1 MTIKNSRRLGQ
12 QQLKPPLWSE
22 TCCAKGEKLFSAH
35 ETNFNPV
42 MPHNSERSLTRVFHH
57 AHGILFAVLVSFNGY
72 AQNAQ
77 VTKPQPPPGTYL
89 NPIGDPPIHLQE
101 PYILVQGKKYFLF
114 GTASSAEG
122 FRCYESPDLVH
133 WKLDGWAWRKS
144 GPHVAQGDLHS
155 PQVFVYQGMFC
166 MVYSARMPNGT
177 HLALAASV
185 QPQGPYHDL
194 HVPWL
199 DLGDACIDGDVFVD
213 SNSKAYLIFT
223 RKSRTNGCN
232 YSAIYGVAL
241 NKDLSKTVGSPVKLV
256 QADQRWELLHKDVN
270 QCNESPR
277 MIKIAFKYY
286 LTYSANDRLSP
297 DYGIGYALA
306 GKPLGPWT
314 KSEANPLLQSR
325 PEIGVFGPG
334 HGAVFQSL
342 TPYEWF
348 IVYDSLADATNRSED
363 HLVNLDRV
371 DLRTDR
377 TLITK
382 GPTPP
387 RLPAAGAKP

>member
-1 MTIKNSRRLGQ
+1 VPAPLVRDLLRFSGTASFGIKSINNYSVRLNTAPKRRVLI
-12 QQLKPPLWSE
+12 
-22 TCCAKGEKLFSAH
+22 
-35 ETNFNPV
+35 FNRALV
-42 MPHNSERSLTRVFHH
+42 QVL
-57 AHGILFAVLVSFNGY
+57 AVLLCSPAVAGD
-72 AQNAQ
+72 
-77 VTKPQPPPGTYL
+77 PPASEGKALAGMNL
-89 NPIGDPPIHLQE
+89 NPIGNPPIHLQD
-101 PYILVQGKKYFLF
+101 PFILVHAKRYFLF
-114 GTASSAEG
+114 GTASPAEG
-122 FRCYESPDLVH
+122 FQCYESPDLLH
-133 WKLDGWAWRKS
+133 WKLDGWAWRKT
-144 GPHVAQGDLHS
+144 GLHVASGNFHS
-155 PQVFVYQGMFC
+155 PQVFIYQGMFC
-166 MVYSARMPNGT
+166 MVYSARMSSGSIQIG
-177 HLALAASV
+177 LAASV

-223 RKSRTNGCN
+223 RKGRTNSCT
-232 YSAIYGVAL
+232 YCAIYGVAL

-277 MIKIAFKYY
+277 MIKIASKYY

-377 TLITK
+377 TLTTK